1 MSDDQDQEFEDLNPQ
16 TPQGTPVPGEP
27 EGNVPLEDV
36 QASLDEVMDSLDQEL
51 PQPNL
56 ESDHLEQPAAEDNF
70 EFVSLPI
77 EVDDGGEDVYAEDPF
92 VPPTEEVQDVAQR
105 DQNLASELESLEA
118 SSPAQAEAV
127 QPAQPQGARGFNFPG
142 LPQTAGGQ
150 GAETLA
156 DDGFFTQKMEQEG
169 AGRDAQSDMFRAET
183 RHHGL
188 MNEAM
193 IEYARHLDLLSDR
206 YERDRL

>member
-1 MSDDQDQEFEDLNPQ
+1 MDEEDQEFEDLNPQ
-16 TPQGTPVPGEP
+16 TPQGTPVQGEP

-36 QASLDEVMDSLDQEL
+36 QSSLDEVMESLDQEL

-56 ESDHLEQPAAEDNF
+56 ESEHEDPQPNPQAFDELEIPA
-70 EFVSLPI
+70 
-77 EVDDGGEDVYAEDPF
+77 VDELNENPLAEDPF
-92 VPPTEEVQDVAQR
+92 VPPTEEVQDVAQH
-105 DQNLASELESLEA
+105 DQDLASEMESLEA
-118 SSPAQAEAV
+118 SSPTTAEAV
-127 QPAQPQGARGFNFPG
+127 QPAQPQGARGFSFPG
-142 LPQTAGGQ
+142 LPPTPTGQ
-150 GAETLA
+150 GAEALA
-156 DDGFFTQKMEQEG
+156 DAGFFTQKMEREG

-193 IEYARHLDLLSDR
+193 IEYGRALDLMSDR

>member
-16 TPQGTPVPGEP
+16 TPQGTPVSGEP

-56 ESDHLEQPAAEDNF
+56 ESEHEEPSPNPQAFDELEIPA
-70 EFVSLPI
+70 I
-77 EVDDGGEDVYAEDPF
+77 ELEENPLAEDPF
-92 VPPTEEVQDVAQR
+92 VPPTEEVQDVAQH
-105 DQNLASELESLEA
+105 DQDLASELESLEA
-118 SSPAQAEAV
+118 TNPAKAEGV
-127 QPAQPQGARGFNFPG
+127 QPAQPQGPRGFGFPG
-142 LPQTAGGQ
+142 LPPTPTGQ

-169 AGRDAQSDMFRAET
+169 AGRDAQSDMFRAES

-188 MNEAM
+188 MNEAQ

>member
-16 TPQGTPVPGEP
+16 TPQGTPVSGEP

-56 ESDHLEQPAAEDNF
+56 ESEHEDAAPNPQAFDELEIPA
-70 EFVSLPI
+70 I
-77 EVDDGGEDVYAEDPF
+77 ELEENPLAEDPF
-92 VPPTEEVQDVAQR
+92 VPPTEEVQDVAQH
-105 DQNLASELESLEA
+105 DQDLASELESLEA
-118 SSPAQAEAV
+118 TNPAKAEGV
-127 QPAQPQGARGFNFPG
+127 QPAQPQGPRGFGFPG
-142 LPQTAGGQ
+142 LPPTPTGQ

-169 AGRDAQSDMFRAET
+169 AGRDAQSDMFRAES

-188 MNEAM
+188 MNEAQ
-193 IEYARHLDLLSDR
+193 IEYSRHLDLLSDR